1 MLKTVVNFLTRGYL
15 KIKKNVRINVLNFL
29 KKIITQRWNVWKKN
43 LYGCKSLT
51 EASFRRKD
59 PNKKN
64 LNTVDQ
70 WRMKQINFSV

>member
-43 LYGCKSLT
+43 LHGCKSLT

-59 PNKKN
+59 PNNGK
-64 LNTVDQ
+64 TWIQ
-70 WRMKQINFSV
+70 